1 MKLNVYAIH
10 DSAVGAYNNPMFFN
24 TDGEAIRIFQ
34 NEANR
39 EDSMISQHPE
49 QFTLFRIGT
58 FDTNTAMIEIEPKKS
73 LAVALDM
80 KLSPTLTF
88 TESQANSIIT
98 NYEEILKILKERENY
113 QQTPTVDLDEV
124 N

>member
-1 MKLNVYAIH
+1 
-10 DSAVGAYNNPMFFN
+10 
-24 TDGEAIRIFQ
+24 
-34 NEANR
+34 
-39 EDSMISQHPE
+39 
-49 QFTLFRIGT
+49 
-58 FDTNTAMIEIEPKKS
+58 
-73 LAVALDM
+73 M